1 MDTDADI
8 AADPDDASGLLEHAG
23 ARVRQLRSRRG
34 MSRRT
39 LSEHARI
46 SERYLGQLEKGRANV
61 TLGLL
66 HRIAGALNE
75 PLTTFLP
82 PGGEAARISAPLRDL
97 LAAMS
102 EAEQA
107 AALRLLAAE
116 FGRPRGAVRGVALIG
131 MRGAGKTTLG
141 RRLAQACGVPF
152 IRISDVIQEIGG
164 MDIGELVEMTG
175 QNAYRR
181 LEHQALEHI
190 LHSEPRAVVEAGG
203 GLVSEPRTF
212 GLLAR
217 NFRTV
222 WIRAMPEEHMQ
233 RVIDQGDLRPM
244 AGNREAMDDLKA
256 ILRERDPFYRQA
268 DHLLDTSHRSPDDCL
283 AELMAI
289 CAPVLAG

>member
-1 MDTDADI
+1 MDADI
-8 AADPDDASGLLEHAG
+8 GRHENDDAARLLEHAG

-75 PLTTFLP
+75 PLTAFLP
-82 PGGEAARISAPLRDL
+82 VADRPTRISAPLLDL
-97 LAAMS
+97 LAAMT

-107 AALRLLAAE
+107 GALRLLTAE
-116 FGRPRGAVRGVALIG
+116 FDRPRESLNGVALIG

-141 RRLAQACGVPF
+141 RRLATSCGVPF

-190 LHSEPRAVVEAGG
+190 VRSEPTAVVEAGG

-212 GLLAR
+212 GLLIR
-217 NFRTV
+217 HFRTV
-222 WIRAMPEEHMQ
+222 WIRATPEEHMQ

-268 DHLLDTSHRSPDDCL
+268 DHVLDTSRRTPDDCL
-283 AELMAI
+283 AELKVLCEA
-289 CAPVLAG
+289 ALAG

>member
-1 MDTDADI
+1 MDAEIARHDTDGATR
-8 AADPDDASGLLEHAG
+8 LLEQAG

-39 LSEHARI
+39 LSEHANI

-75 PLTTFLP
+75 PLTAFLP
-82 PGGEAARISAPLRDL
+82 VDDAPARISPALLDL
-97 LAAMS
+97 LAAMT

-107 AALRLLAAE
+107 GALRLLTAE
-116 FGRPRGAVRGVALIG
+116 FDRPMAELRGVALIG

-141 RRLAQACGVPF
+141 RGLASSCGVPF
-152 IRISDVIQEIGG
+152 IRLSDVIQEIGG

-190 LHSEPRAVVEAGG
+190 LRTEPRAVVEAGG

-212 GLLAR
+212 GLLTR
-217 NFRTV
+217 HFRTV
-222 WIRAMPEEHMQ
+222 WIRATPEEHMQ

-244 AGNREAMDDLKA
+244 AGNREAMADLEA

-268 DHLLDTSHRSPDDCL
+268 DHVLDTSRRTPDDCL
-283 AELMAI
+283 AELKTLCETA
-289 CAPVLAG
+289 LAG

>member
-8 AADPDDASGLLEHAG
+8 VTQQDGATRLLEQAG

-75 PLTTFLP
+75 PLTAFLP
-82 PGGEAARISAPLRDL
+82 VADATTRISPPLLDL
-97 LAAMS
+97 LAAMTD
-102 EAEQA
+102 AEQS
-107 AALRLLAAE
+107 AALRLLTAE
-116 FGRPRGAVRGVALIG
+116 FDRPRATVHGVALIG

-141 RRLAQACGVPF
+141 RRLAASCGAPF

-164 MDIGELVEMTG
+164 MDVGELVEMTG

-190 LHSEPRAVVEAGG
+190 VRSEPRAVVEAGG

-212 GLLAR
+212 GLLTR
-217 NFRTV
+217 HFRTV
-222 WIRAMPEEHMQ
+222 WIKATPEEHMQ

-256 ILRERDPFYRQA
+256 ILRERDAFYRQA
-268 DHLLDTSHRSPDDCL
+268 DHVLDTSRRTPDDCL
-283 AELMAI
+283 AELKRI
-289 CAPVLAG
+289 CTAALTG

>member
-1 MDTDADI
+1 MDAEIARHDTDGATR
-8 AADPDDASGLLEHAG
+8 LLEEAG

-39 LSEHARI
+39 LSEHANI

-66 HRIAGALNE
+66 HRIAGALDE
-75 PLTTFLP
+75 PLTAFLP
-82 PGGEAARISAPLRDL
+82 VDDAPARISPPLLDL
-97 LAAMS
+97 LAAMT

-107 AALRLLAAE
+107 GALRLLTAE
-116 FGRPRGAVRGVALIG
+116 FDRPVAALRGVALIG

-141 RRLAQACGVPF
+141 RGLASSCGVPF
-152 IRISDVIQEIGG
+152 IRLSDVIQEIGG
-164 MDIGELVEMTG
+164 MEIGELVEMTG

-190 LHSEPRAVVEAGG
+190 LHTEPRAVVEAGG

-212 GLLAR
+212 GLLTR
-217 NFRTV
+217 HFRTV
-222 WIRAMPEEHMQ
+222 WIRATPEEHMQ

-244 AGNREAMDDLKA
+244 AGNREAMADLEA

-268 DHLLDTSHRSPDDCL
+268 DHVLDTSRRTADDCL
-283 AELMAI
+283 VELKTLCETA
-289 CAPVLAG
+289 LAG